1 MSRLPKHFKQ
11 EGCPAADPS
20 KIIKGDKWRFTVI
33 TSRLIRCEWDET
45 GRFEDSI
52 TRSVIDRNFANPS
65 FETED
70 VGGKLIIKTDALILE
85 YKKTGRFTGDNL
97 SISLKG
103 GKSWYFGMPINTL
116 KGTTRTL
123 DVVDGECELGDGV
136 CSTQGFSVID
146 DRDSVL
152 LEEDG
157 FIKQR
162 DNWDIE
168 DFYFF
173 GYGLAHLDAVKDYFR
188 LTGKPSLLPAF
199 AMGNWW
205 SRYYKYTEK
214 SYKDLMTKFFEE
226 DIPFSVS
233 VIDMDWHL
241 VDIDLKYGT
250 GWTGYT
256 WNREFFPDYKRFL
269 KWLCDHNLTPSLNLH
284 PADGVRAFEEMYPE
298 MAEAVGIDPKTE
310 EPVKFDMS
318 DPQFIK
324 AYFEILHNPY
334 EKDGVRFWWMDWQQ
348 GTKSTI
354 ENIDPLW
361 VLNHYHTLDAKREG
375 KREIIFSRFSGPGSQ
390 RFPIGF
396 SGDTIISWES
406 LDFQPYFTLTASNIG
421 YTWWSHDIGGH
432 MGGYRDDELNA
443 RWIQLGAFSPIN
455 RLHSSCSPF
464 SGREPWNYDAN
475 CEISSRKFLSLRHR
489 MFPYLYAMNYRQ
501 HTELEPL
508 VQPLYYHWNN
518 HYVYGRLGNIT
529 RNSYLFGSELFVA
542 PITKPAD
549 KATGLGSVR
558 IWMPHGVWI
567 DAFRG
572 NVYHGDRVMNIYRK
586 FDEMPVFAK
595 AGAIVPMNKLSH
607 GDNKLGARRDMEI
620 YVFPGAD
627 NSFRIFEDD
636 GDSMDYKNGKLA
648 TTDFNLSY
656 TDKKAVFEISAV
668 QGDKTQTVDT
678 RRFTL
683 RFRGFSKTTQAKV
696 FVDGERVRARREY
709 DKETNTVSFIL
720 PAIST
725 DKKIT
730 VELTAK
736 NLMHDNSDYKE
747 RIFDIIL
754 RAHVTYQEKADL
766 WESLDLYHTTA
777 DIMKYIVDYRGEKEL
792 AEALLEQLSM

>member
-11 EGCPAADPS
+11 EGNPVADKA
-20 KIIKGDKWRFTVI
+20 KIVKGDKYRFTVI
-33 TSRLIRCEWDET
+33 TSRLIRCEWDDS
-45 GRFEDSI
+45 GIFEDSM
-52 TRSVIDRNFANPS
+52 TRSVIDRNFANAT
-65 FETED
+65 FKTVDTRE
-70 VGGKLIIKTDALILE
+70 KLIIKTDAITLE
-85 YKKTGRFTGDNL
+85 YKKTGRFTSDNL
-97 SISLKG
+97 IITVAGFKP
-103 GKSWYFGMPINTL
+103 WYFGTPFNTL

-146 DRDSVL
+146 DHDSVL
-152 LEEDG
+152 LAKDG

-162 DNWDIE
+162 KSYDVD

-173 GYGLAHLDAVKDYFR
+173 GYGLCHLDAVKDYFR

-214 SYKDLMTKFFEE
+214 SYKELMTRFLDE
-226 DIPFSVS
+226 DVPFSVS

-241 VDIDLKYGT
+241 VDIDPKYGT

-256 WNREFFPDYKRFL
+256 WNRDLFPDYKRFL
-269 KWLCDHNLTPSLNLH
+269 KWLHDHNLTPSLNLH

-298 MAEAVGIDPKTE
+298 MAKAVGIDPETE

-318 DPQFIK
+318 NPDFIK
-324 AYFEILHNPY
+324 AYFEILHNRY
-334 EKDGVRFWWMDWQQ
+334 EEDGVRFWWMDWQQ

-396 SGDTIISWES
+396 SGDTIITWES

-443 RWIQLGAFSPIN
+443 RWIQLGVFSPIN

-475 CEISSRKFLSLRHR
+475 CEISSRKFLTLRHR

-501 HTELEPL
+501 HMELEPL

-518 HYVYGRLGNIT
+518 HYVYGRLGNTT
-529 RNSYLFGSELFVA
+529 RNAYLFGTELFVA

-549 KATGLGSVR
+549 KSTGLGSVR
-558 IWMPHGVWI
+558 IWLPHGIWI

-572 NVYHGDRVMNIYRK
+572 NVYRGDKVMNIYRK

-595 AGAIVPMNKLSH
+595 AGAIIPMNKLSH
-607 GDNKLGARRDMEI
+607 RDNKLGARRDMEI
-620 YVFPGAD
+620 FVFPGAD
-627 NSFRIFEDD
+627 NSFKIFEDD
-636 GDSMDYKNGKLA
+636 GDTMAYEKGKLA
-648 TTDFNLSY
+648 TTAMHLTY
-656 TDKKAVFEISAV
+656 TDKKAVFEIGSV
-668 QGDKTQTVDT
+668 EGDVTQSVEK

-683 RFRGFSKTTQAKV
+683 RFRGFAATTAIKA
-696 FVDGERVRARREY
+696 FVNGERIKIRREY
-709 DKETNTVSFIL
+709 DKETNTVLVIL
-720 PAIST
+720 PEIST
-725 DKKIT
+725 DKKIS
-730 VELTAK
+730 VELSAK
-736 NLMHDNSDYKE
+736 NLMHDNSDYKD

-754 RAHVTYQEKADL
+754 RAKIDYQQKADL
-766 WESLDLYHTTA
+766 WEVFDNCRTVP
-777 DIMKYIVDYRGEKEL
+777 DMMKYIVDYRGSREV
-792 AEALLEQLSM
+792 AEAILELLSM